1 MSSGCF
7 TIIFILCPQFHKP
20 FYYAIKL
27 SVGTTKSIDM
37 WNYLLF
43 MWQRREYVWDSILH
57 AVLLHCNHNGLD
69 TLITKAICDV
79 ARLALE

>member
-1 MSSGCF
+1 
-7 TIIFILCPQFHKP
+7 
-20 FYYAIKL
+20 
-27 SVGTTKSIDM
+27 M